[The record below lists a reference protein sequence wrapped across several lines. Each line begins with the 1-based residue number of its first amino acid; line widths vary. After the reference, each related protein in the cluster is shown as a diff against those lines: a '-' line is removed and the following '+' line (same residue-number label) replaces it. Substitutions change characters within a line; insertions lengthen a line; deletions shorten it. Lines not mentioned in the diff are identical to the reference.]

1 MPRIALH
8 GAHNLRDLGG
18 IAAASGRK
26 LVSDQL
32 IRGDSLSKL
41 NDADVDLLG
50 MLSLRTV
57 IDFRSLAEV
66 ARLGPDR
73 LPPDVEAVEL
83 PVNAA
88 DLDQF
93 IGLVGHVGRQRE
105 QLGDGK
111 AARFMERVNRDFVSN
126 DTQRK
131 QFAQAL
137 RLIADDARRPVLY
150 HCTAGKDRTGWMTAI
165 LLTALDVPRETI
177 MADYLATNDYVWPA
191 YEKQLHPLARLHQ
204 LDLNVFK
211 PLIVQDPA
219 YLDAAFD
226 EVAIRYGSFENFLA
240 DGLGFSADDTQRLR
254 SALLA

>member
-1 MPRIALH
+1 VPRIALH

-18 IAAASGRK
+18 IATKSGQQ

-41 NDADVDLLG
+41 TDADVDLLG

-57 IDFRSLAEV
+57 IDFRGLPEI

-73 LPPDVEAVEL
+73 LPPDAEAVDL
-83 PVNAA
+83 PVDAA

-105 QLGDGK
+105 LLGDGK

-126 DTQRK
+126 DTQRE
-131 QFAQAL
+131 QFARAL

-191 YEKQLHPLARLHQ
+191 YEKQLHPLAMLHQ

-211 PLIVQDPA
+211 PLLVQDPA
-219 YLDAAFD
+219 YLNAGFD
-226 EVAIRYGSFENFLA
+226 EVTIRYGTFENFLA
-240 DGLGFSADDTQRLR
+240 DGLGFGADDTERLR
-254 SALLA
+254 SVLLA